1 MSTIKQ
7 DRKDLEALLNGI
19 SPIQASSPAPQQPST
34 LQTTAPAQPVSAS
47 VVDATVGTPLAEEK
61 IFDFD
66 IDSVRKG
73 LRKKARKTI
82 LNIVKHILPE
92 EMIEEEYIQD
102 KIEQDIETLT
112 DLYMQAESNKI
123 MQGSIINSVSRG
135 NNMPRMYEVFGQLT
149 DKISGINKQ
158 IISTEQTIRKTY
170 VDLKFEIRDKM
181 SEDLANAENGLANS
195 SGAKQLENNSV
206 VITSSRDLNNLAKKR
221 HREALEN
228 ATLKNAK
235 ETTYTEE

>member
-19 SPIQASSPAPQQPST
+19 SPIQSSPTPQPTVQAPAGQT
-34 LQTTAPAQPVSAS
+34 AAAAVVDTTA
-47 VVDATVGTPLAEEK
+47 DTPLAAEK

-66 IDSVRKG
+66 IDAVRKG
-73 LRKKARKTI
+73 LRKKARKTV
-82 LNIVKHILPE
+82 LNIVKHILPDD
-92 EMIEEEYIQD
+92 MIEEDYIQD

-123 MQGSIINSVSRG
+123 MQGSIINSVARG

-170 VDLKFEIRDKM
+170 VDLKFEIRDKIA
-181 SEDLANAENGLANS
+181 EDIGNS
-195 SGAKQLENNSV
+195 DNQLSGPNTKQLENNSV
-206 VITSSRDLNNLAKKR
+206 IVTSSKDLNNLAKKR

-228 ATLKNAK
+228 AK

>member
-19 SPIQASSPAPQQPST
+19 SPIQSSPTTQPATQAPVGQSAAAT
-34 LQTTAPAQPVSAS
+34 VVDTTA
-47 VVDATVGTPLAEEK
+47 DTPLAAEK

-66 IDSVRKG
+66 IDAVRKG
-73 LRKKARKTI
+73 LRKKARKTV
-82 LNIVKHILPE
+82 LNIVKHILPDD
-92 EMIEEEYIQD
+92 MIEEEYVQD

-170 VDLKFEIRDKM
+170 VDLKFEIRDKIA
-181 SEDLANAENGLANS
+181 EDIGNNDNNQLTS
-195 SGAKQLENNSV
+195 SSTKQLENNSV
-206 VITSSRDLNNLAKKR
+206 IVTSSKDLNNLAKKR

-228 ATLKNAK
+228 AK

>member
-19 SPIQASSPAPQQPST
+19 SPIQSSPTTQPTAQAPVGQSVAAT
-34 LQTTAPAQPVSAS
+34 VVDTTA
-47 VVDATVGTPLAEEK
+47 DTPLAAEK

-66 IDSVRKG
+66 IDAVRKG
-73 LRKKARKTI
+73 LRKKARKTV
-82 LNIVKHILPE
+82 LNIVKHILPDD
-92 EMIEEEYIQD
+92 MIEEEYVQD

-170 VDLKFEIRDKM
+170 VDLKFEIRDKIA
-181 SEDLANAENGLANS
+181 EDIGNNDNNQLAS
-195 SGAKQLENNSV
+195 SSTKQLENNSV
-206 VITSSRDLNNLAKKR
+206 IVTSSKDLNNLAKKR

-228 ATLKNAK
+228 AK

>member
-19 SPIQASSPAPQQPST
+19 SPIQSSPTTQPTAQAPVGQSAAAT
-34 LQTTAPAQPVSAS
+34 VVDTTA
-47 VVDATVGTPLAEEK
+47 DTPLAAEK

-66 IDSVRKG
+66 IDAVRKG
-73 LRKKARKTI
+73 LRKKARKTV
-82 LNIVKHILPE
+82 LNIVKHILPDD
-92 EMIEEEYIQD
+92 MIEEEYVQD

-170 VDLKFEIRDKM
+170 VDLKFEIRDKIA
-181 SEDLANAENGLANS
+181 EDIGNNDNNQLTGS
-195 SGAKQLENNSV
+195 STKQLENNSV
-206 VITSSRDLNNLAKKR
+206 IVTSSKDLNNLAKKR

-228 ATLKNAK
+228 AK

>member
-19 SPIQASSPAPQQPST
+19 SPIQSSPTTQP
-34 LQTTAPAQPVSAS
+34 TAQ
-47 VVDATVGTPLAEEK
+47 ATVGQSAAATVVDTTADTPLAAEK

-66 IDSVRKG
+66 IDAVRKG
-73 LRKKARKTI
+73 LRKKARKTV
-82 LNIVKHILPE
+82 LNIVKHILPDD
-92 EMIEEEYIQD
+92 MIEEEYVQD

-170 VDLKFEIRDKM
+170 VDLKFEIRDKIA
-181 SEDLANAENGLANS
+181 EDIGNNDNNQLTS
-195 SGAKQLENNSV
+195 SSTKQLENNSV
-206 VITSSRDLNNLAKKR
+206 IVTSSKDLNNLAKKR

-228 ATLKNAK
+228 AK

>member
-19 SPIQASSPAPQQPST
+19 SPIQSSPTTQPTAQAPVGQPVAAT
-34 LQTTAPAQPVSAS
+34 VVDTTA
-47 VVDATVGTPLAEEK
+47 DTPLAAEK

-66 IDSVRKG
+66 IDAVRKG
-73 LRKKARKTI
+73 LRKKARKTV
-82 LNIVKHILPE
+82 LNIVKHILPDD
-92 EMIEEEYIQD
+92 MIEEEYVQD

-158 IISTEQTIRKTY
+158 IISTEQTMRKTY
-170 VDLKFEIRDKM
+170 VDLKFEIRDKIA
-181 SEDLANAENGLANS
+181 EDIGNNDNNQLAS
-195 SGAKQLENNSV
+195 SSTKQLENNSV
-206 VITSSRDLNNLAKKR
+206 IVTSSKDLNNLAKKR

-228 ATLKNAK
+228 AK

>member
-19 SPIQASSPAPQQPST
+19 SPIQSSPTTQPTAQAPVGQPVAAT
-34 LQTTAPAQPVSAS
+34 VVDTTA
-47 VVDATVGTPLAEEK
+47 DTPLAAEK

-66 IDSVRKG
+66 IDAVRKG
-73 LRKKARKTI
+73 LRKKARKTV
-82 LNIVKHILPE
+82 LNIVKHILPDD
-92 EMIEEEYIQD
+92 MIEEEYVQD

-170 VDLKFEIRDKM
+170 VDLKFEIRDKIA
-181 SEDLANAENGLANS
+181 EDIGNNDNNQLTS
-195 SGAKQLENNSV
+195 SSTKQLENNSV
-206 VITSSRDLNNLAKKR
+206 IVTSSKDLNNLAKKR

-228 ATLKNAK
+228 AK

>member
-19 SPIQASSPAPQQPST
+19 SPIQSSPTTQPTAQAPVGQPVAAT
-34 LQTTAPAQPVSAS
+34 VVDTTA
-47 VVDATVGTPLAEEK
+47 DTPLAAEK

-66 IDSVRKG
+66 IDAVRKG
-73 LRKKARKTI
+73 LRKKARKTV
-82 LNIVKHILPE
+82 LNIVKHILPDD
-92 EMIEEEYIQD
+92 MIEEEYVQD

-158 IISTEQTIRKTY
+158 IISTEQTMRKTY
-170 VDLKFEIRDKM
+170 VDLKFEIRDKIA
-181 SEDLANAENGLANS
+181 EDIGNNDNNQLAS
-195 SGAKQLENNSV
+195 SSTKQLENNSV
-206 VITSSRDLNNLAKKR
+206 IVTSSKDLNNLAKKR
-221 HREALEN
+221 NREALE
-228 ATLKNAK
+228 NAK

>member
-19 SPIQASSPAPQQPST
+19 SPIQSSPTTQPTAQAPVGQPVAAT
-34 LQTTAPAQPVSAS
+34 VVDTTA
-47 VVDATVGTPLAEEK
+47 DTPLAAEK

-66 IDSVRKG
+66 IDAVRKG
-73 LRKKARKTI
+73 LRKKARKTV
-82 LNIVKHILPE
+82 LNIVKHILPDD
-92 EMIEEEYIQD
+92 MIEEEYVQD

-158 IISTEQTIRKTY
+158 IISTEQTMRKTY
-170 VDLKFEIRDKM
+170 VDLEFEIRDKIA
-181 SEDLANAENGLANS
+181 EDIGNNDNNQLAS
-195 SGAKQLENNSV
+195 SSTNQLENNSV
-206 VITSSRDLNNLAKKR
+206 IVTSSKDLNNLAKKR

-228 ATLKNAK
+228 AK

>member
-19 SPIQASSPAPQQPST
+19 SPIQSSPTTQPTAQAPAGQPVAAT
-34 LQTTAPAQPVSAS
+34 VVDTTA
-47 VVDATVGTPLAEEK
+47 DTPLAAEK

-66 IDSVRKG
+66 IDAVRKG
-73 LRKKARKTI
+73 LRKKARKTV
-82 LNIVKHILPE
+82 LNIVKHILPDD
-92 EMIEEEYIQD
+92 MIEEEYVQD

-170 VDLKFEIRDKM
+170 VDLKFEIRDKIA
-181 SEDLANAENGLANS
+181 EDIGNNDNNQLAS
-195 SGAKQLENNSV
+195 SSTKQLENNSV
-206 VITSSRDLNNLAKKR
+206 IVTSSKDLNNLAKKR

-228 ATLKNAK
+228 AK

>member
-19 SPIQASSPAPQQPST
+19 SPIQSSPTTQPTAQAPVGQSAADT
-34 LQTTAPAQPVSAS
+34 VVDTTA
-47 VVDATVGTPLAEEK
+47 DTPLAAEK

-66 IDSVRKG
+66 IDAVRKG
-73 LRKKARKTI
+73 LRKKARKTV
-82 LNIVKHILPE
+82 LNIVKHILPDD
-92 EMIEEEYIQD
+92 MIEEEYVQD

-170 VDLKFEIRDKM
+170 VDLKFEIRDKIA
-181 SEDLANAENGLANS
+181 EDIGNNDNNQLTS
-195 SGAKQLENNSV
+195 SSTKQLENNSV
-206 VITSSRDLNNLAKKR
+206 IVTSSKDLNNLAKKR

-228 ATLKNAK
+228 AK

>member
-19 SPIQASSPAPQQPST
+19 SPIQSSPTTQPTPQDPVGQSAAAT
-34 LQTTAPAQPVSAS
+34 VVDTTA
-47 VVDATVGTPLAEEK
+47 DTPLAAEK

-66 IDSVRKG
+66 IDAVRKG
-73 LRKKARKTI
+73 LRKKARKTV
-82 LNIVKHILPE
+82 LNIVKHILPDD
-92 EMIEEEYIQD
+92 MIEEEYVQD

-170 VDLKFEIRDKM
+170 VDLKFEIRDKIA
-181 SEDLANAENGLANS
+181 EDIGNNDNNQLTS
-195 SGAKQLENNSV
+195 SSTKQLENNSV
-206 VITSSRDLNNLAKKR
+206 IVTSSKDLNNLAKKR

-228 ATLKNAK
+228 AK

>member
-19 SPIQASSPAPQQPST
+19 SPMQSSPTTQPTVQAPVGQPVAAT
-34 LQTTAPAQPVSAS
+34 VVDTTA
-47 VVDATVGTPLAEEK
+47 DTPLAAEK

-66 IDSVRKG
+66 IDAVRKG
-73 LRKKARKTI
+73 LRKKARKTV
-82 LNIVKHILPE
+82 LNIVKHILPDD
-92 EMIEEEYIQD
+92 MIEEEYVQD

-170 VDLKFEIRDKM
+170 VDLKFEIRDKIA
-181 SEDLANAENGLANS
+181 EDIGNNDNNQLTS
-195 SGAKQLENNSV
+195 SSTKQLENNSV
-206 VITSSRDLNNLAKKR
+206 IVTSSKDLNNLAKKR

-228 ATLKNAK
+228 AK

>member
-19 SPIQASSPAPQQPST
+19 SPIQSSPTTQPTVQAPVGQSVT
-34 LQTTAPAQPVSAS
+34 ATVVDTTA
-47 VVDATVGTPLAEEK
+47 DTPLAAEK

-66 IDSVRKG
+66 IDAVRKG
-73 LRKKARKTI
+73 LRKKARKTV
-82 LNIVKHILPE
+82 LNIVKHILPDD
-92 EMIEEEYIQD
+92 MIEEEYVQD

-170 VDLKFEIRDKM
+170 VDLKFEIRDKIA
-181 SEDLANAENGLANS
+181 EDIGNNDNNQLAS
-195 SGAKQLENNSV
+195 SSTKQLENNSV
-206 VITSSRDLNNLAKKR
+206 IVTSSKDLNNLAKKR

-228 ATLKNAK
+228 AK

>member
-19 SPIQASSPAPQQPST
+19 SPIQSSPTTQRTAQAPVGQPVAAT
-34 LQTTAPAQPVSAS
+34 VVDTTA
-47 VVDATVGTPLAEEK
+47 DTPLTAEK

-66 IDSVRKG
+66 IDAVRKG
-73 LRKKARKTI
+73 LRKKARKTV
-82 LNIVKHILPE
+82 LNIVKHILPDD
-92 EMIEEEYIQD
+92 MIEEEYVQD

-170 VDLKFEIRDKM
+170 VDLKFEIRDKIA
-181 SEDLANAENGLANS
+181 EDIGNNDNNQLAS
-195 SGAKQLENNSV
+195 SSTKQLENNSV
-206 VITSSRDLNNLAKKR
+206 IVTSSKDLNNLAKKR

-228 ATLKNAK
+228 AK

>member
-19 SPIQASSPAPQQPST
+19 SPIQSSPTTQPTAQAHVGQSAAAT
-34 LQTTAPAQPVSAS
+34 VVDTTA
-47 VVDATVGTPLAEEK
+47 DTPLAAEK

-66 IDSVRKG
+66 IDAVRKG
-73 LRKKARKTI
+73 LRKKARKTV
-82 LNIVKHILPE
+82 LNIVKHILPDD
-92 EMIEEEYIQD
+92 MIEEEYVQD

-170 VDLKFEIRDKM
+170 VDLKFEIRDKIA
-181 SEDLANAENGLANS
+181 EDIGNNDNNQLAS
-195 SGAKQLENNSV
+195 SSTKQLENNSV
-206 VITSSRDLNNLAKKR
+206 IVTSSKDLNNLAKKR

-228 ATLKNAK
+228 AK

>member
-19 SPIQASSPAPQQPST
+19 SPIQSSPTTQPT
-34 LQTTAPAQPVSAS
+34 AQDPVGQPVAATVVDTTA
-47 VVDATVGTPLAEEK
+47 DTPLAAEK

-66 IDSVRKG
+66 IDAVRKG
-73 LRKKARKTI
+73 LRKKARKTV
-82 LNIVKHILPE
+82 LNIVKHILPDD
-92 EMIEEEYIQD
+92 MIEEEYVQD

-170 VDLKFEIRDKM
+170 VDLKFEIRDKIA
-181 SEDLANAENGLANS
+181 EDIGNNDNNQLAS
-195 SGAKQLENNSV
+195 SSTKQLENNSV
-206 VITSSRDLNNLAKKR
+206 IVTSSKDLNNLAKKR

-228 ATLKNAK
+228 AK

>member
-19 SPIQASSPAPQQPST
+19 SPIQSSPTTQPTAQAPVGQPVAAT
-34 LQTTAPAQPVSAS
+34 VVDTTA
-47 VVDATVGTPLAEEK
+47 DTPLTAEK

-66 IDSVRKG
+66 IDAVRKG
-73 LRKKARKTI
+73 LRKKARKTV
-82 LNIVKHILPE
+82 LNIVKHILPDD
-92 EMIEEEYIQD
+92 MIEEEYVQD

-170 VDLKFEIRDKM
+170 VDLKFEIRDKIA
-181 SEDLANAENGLANS
+181 EDIGNNDNNQLAS
-195 SGAKQLENNSV
+195 SSTKQLENNSV
-206 VITSSRDLNNLAKKR
+206 IVTSSKDLNNLAKKR

-228 ATLKNAK
+228 AK

>member
-19 SPIQASSPAPQQPST
+19 SPIQSSPTAQPTVQAPVGQPVAAT
-34 LQTTAPAQPVSAS
+34 VVDTTA
-47 VVDATVGTPLAEEK
+47 DTPLAAEK

-66 IDSVRKG
+66 IDAVRKG
-73 LRKKARKTI
+73 LRKKARKTV
-82 LNIVKHILPE
+82 LNIVKHILPDD
-92 EMIEEEYIQD
+92 MIEEEYVQD

-170 VDLKFEIRDKM
+170 VDLKFEIRDKIA
-181 SEDLANAENGLANS
+181 EDIGNNDNNQLAS
-195 SGAKQLENNSV
+195 SSTKQLENNSV
-206 VITSSRDLNNLAKKR
+206 IVTSSKDLNNLAKKR

-228 ATLKNAK
+228 AK

>member
-19 SPIQASSPAPQQPST
+19 SPIQSSPTTQPTAQAPVGQPVAAT
-34 LQTTAPAQPVSAS
+34 VVDTTA
-47 VVDATVGTPLAEEK
+47 DTPLAAEK

-66 IDSVRKG
+66 IDAVRKG
-73 LRKKARKTI
+73 LRKKARKTV
-82 LNIVKHILPE
+82 LNIVKHILPDD
-92 EMIEEEYIQD
+92 MIEEEYVQD
-102 KIEQDIETLT
+102 KIEQDIQTLT

-170 VDLKFEIRDKM
+170 VDLKFEIRDKIA
-181 SEDLANAENGLANS
+181 EDIGNNDNNQLAS
-195 SGAKQLENNSV
+195 SSTKQLENNSV
-206 VITSSRDLNNLAKKR
+206 IVTSSKDLNNLAKKR

-228 ATLKNAK
+228 AK

>member
-19 SPIQASSPAPQQPST
+19 SPIQSSPTTQPTVQAPVGQPVAAT
-34 LQTTAPAQPVSAS
+34 VVDTTA
-47 VVDATVGTPLAEEK
+47 DTPLAAEK

-66 IDSVRKG
+66 IDAVRKG
-73 LRKKARKTI
+73 LRKKARKTV
-82 LNIVKHILPE
+82 LNIVKHILPDD
-92 EMIEEEYIQD
+92 MIEEEYVQD

-170 VDLKFEIRDKM
+170 VDLKFEIRDKIA
-181 SEDLANAENGLANS
+181 EDIGNNDNNQLTS
-195 SGAKQLENNSV
+195 SSTKQLENNSV
-206 VITSSRDLNNLAKKR
+206 IVTSSKDLNNLAKKR

-228 ATLKNAK
+228 AK

>member
-19 SPIQASSPAPQQPST
+19 SPIQSSPTTQPTAQAPVGQPVAAT
-34 LQTTAPAQPVSAS
+34 VVDTTA
-47 VVDATVGTPLAEEK
+47 DTPLAAEK

-66 IDSVRKG
+66 IDAVRKG
-73 LRKKARKTI
+73 LRKKARKTV
-82 LNIVKHILPE
+82 LNIVKHILPDD
-92 EMIEEEYIQD
+92 MIEEEYVQD

-170 VDLKFEIRDKM
+170 VDLKFEIRDKIA
-181 SEDLANAENGLANS
+181 EDIGNNDNNQLAGS
-195 SGAKQLENNSV
+195 STKQLENNSV
-206 VITSSRDLNNLAKKR
+206 IVTSSKDLNNLAKKR

-228 ATLKNAK
+228 AK

>member
-19 SPIQASSPAPQQPST
+19 SPIQSSPTTQPTAQAPVG
-34 LQTTAPAQPVSAS
+34 QPVAAT
-47 VVDATVGTPLAEEK
+47 VVDATADTPLAAEK

-66 IDSVRKG
+66 IDAVRKG
-73 LRKKARKTI
+73 LRKKARKTV
-82 LNIVKHILPE
+82 LNIVKHILPDD
-92 EMIEEEYIQD
+92 MIEEEYVQD

-170 VDLKFEIRDKM
+170 VDLKFEIRDKIA
-181 SEDLANAENGLANS
+181 EDIGNNDNNQLAS
-195 SGAKQLENNSV
+195 SSTKQLENNSV
-206 VITSSRDLNNLAKKR
+206 IVTSSKDLNNLAKKR

-228 ATLKNAK
+228 AK

>member
-19 SPIQASSPAPQQPST
+19 SPIQSSPTTQPTAQVPVGQSAAAT
-34 LQTTAPAQPVSAS
+34 VVDTTA
-47 VVDATVGTPLAEEK
+47 DTPLAAEK

-66 IDSVRKG
+66 IDAVRKG
-73 LRKKARKTI
+73 LRKKARKTV
-82 LNIVKHILPE
+82 LNIVKHILPDD
-92 EMIEEEYIQD
+92 MIEEEYVQD

-170 VDLKFEIRDKM
+170 VDLKFEIRDKIA
-181 SEDLANAENGLANS
+181 EDIGNNDNNQLAS
-195 SGAKQLENNSV
+195 SSTKQLENNSV
-206 VITSSRDLNNLAKKR
+206 IVTSSKDLNNLAKKR

-228 ATLKNAK
+228 AK

>member
-19 SPIQASSPAPQQPST
+19 SPIQSSPTTQPTAQAPVGQSAVAT
-34 LQTTAPAQPVSAS
+34 VVDTTA
-47 VVDATVGTPLAEEK
+47 DTPLAAEK

-66 IDSVRKG
+66 IDAVRKG
-73 LRKKARKTI
+73 LRKKARKTV
-82 LNIVKHILPE
+82 LNIVKHILPDD
-92 EMIEEEYIQD
+92 MIEEEYVQD

-170 VDLKFEIRDKM
+170 VDLKFEIRDKIA
-181 SEDLANAENGLANS
+181 EDIGNNDNNQLTS
-195 SGAKQLENNSV
+195 SSTKQLENNSV
-206 VITSSRDLNNLAKKR
+206 IVTSSKDLNNLAKKR

-228 ATLKNAK
+228 AK

>member
-19 SPIQASSPAPQQPST
+19 SPIQSSPTTQPTVQAPVGQPVAAT
-34 LQTTAPAQPVSAS
+34 VVDTTA
-47 VVDATVGTPLAEEK
+47 DTPLAAEK

-66 IDSVRKG
+66 IDAVRKG
-73 LRKKARKTI
+73 LRKKARKTV
-82 LNIVKHILPE
+82 LNIVKHILPDD
-92 EMIEEEYIQD
+92 MIEEEYVQD

-170 VDLKFEIRDKM
+170 VDLKFEIRDKIA
-181 SEDLANAENGLANS
+181 EDIGNNDNNQLAS
-195 SGAKQLENNSV
+195 SSTKQLENNSV
-206 VITSSRDLNNLAKKR
+206 IVTSSKDLNNLAKKR

-228 ATLKNAK
+228 AK

>member
-19 SPIQASSPAPQQPST
+19 SPIQSSPTTQPTAQAPVGQPVAAAVVD
-34 LQTTAPAQPVSAS
+34 TTA
-47 VVDATVGTPLAEEK
+47 DTPLAAEK

-66 IDSVRKG
+66 IDAVRKG
-73 LRKKARKTI
+73 LRKKARKTV
-82 LNIVKHILPE
+82 LNIVKHILPDD
-92 EMIEEEYIQD
+92 MIEEEYVQD

-170 VDLKFEIRDKM
+170 VDLKFEIRDKIA
-181 SEDLANAENGLANS
+181 EDIGNNDNNQLTS
-195 SGAKQLENNSV
+195 SSTKQLENNSV
-206 VITSSRDLNNLAKKR
+206 IVTSSKDLNNLAKKR

-228 ATLKNAK
+228 AK

>member
-19 SPIQASSPAPQQPST
+19 SPIQSSPTTQSTAQAPVGQSAAAT
-34 LQTTAPAQPVSAS
+34 VVDTTA
-47 VVDATVGTPLAEEK
+47 DTPLAAEK

-66 IDSVRKG
+66 IDAVRKG
-73 LRKKARKTI
+73 LRKKARKTV
-82 LNIVKHILPE
+82 LNIVKHILPDD
-92 EMIEEEYIQD
+92 MIEEEYVQD

-170 VDLKFEIRDKM
+170 VDLKFEIRDKIA
-181 SEDLANAENGLANS
+181 EDIGNNDNNQLTS
-195 SGAKQLENNSV
+195 SSTKQLENNSV
-206 VITSSRDLNNLAKKR
+206 IVTSSKDLNNLAKKR

-228 ATLKNAK
+228 AK

>member
-19 SPIQASSPAPQQPST
+19 SPIQSSPTMQPTAQAPVGQPVAAT
-34 LQTTAPAQPVSAS
+34 VVDTTA
-47 VVDATVGTPLAEEK
+47 DTPLAAEK

-66 IDSVRKG
+66 IDAVRKG
-73 LRKKARKTI
+73 LRKKARKTV
-82 LNIVKHILPE
+82 LNIVKHILPDD
-92 EMIEEEYIQD
+92 MIEEEYVQD

-170 VDLKFEIRDKM
+170 VDLKFEIRDKIA
-181 SEDLANAENGLANS
+181 EDIGNNDNNQLAS
-195 SGAKQLENNSV
+195 SSTKQLENNSV
-206 VITSSRDLNNLAKKR
+206 IVTSSKDLNNLAKKR

-228 ATLKNAK
+228 AK

>member
-19 SPIQASSPAPQQPST
+19 SPIQSSPTTQPTAQAPVGQPAAAT
-34 LQTTAPAQPVSAS
+34 VVDTTA
-47 VVDATVGTPLAEEK
+47 DTPLAAEK

-66 IDSVRKG
+66 IDAVRKG
-73 LRKKARKTI
+73 LRKKARKTV
-82 LNIVKHILPE
+82 LNIVKHILPDD
-92 EMIEEEYIQD
+92 MIEEEYVQD

-170 VDLKFEIRDKM
+170 VDLKFEIRDKIA
-181 SEDLANAENGLANS
+181 EDIGNNDNNQLTS
-195 SGAKQLENNSV
+195 SSTKQLENNSV
-206 VITSSRDLNNLAKKR
+206 IVTSSKDLNNLAKKR

-228 ATLKNAK
+228 AK

>member
-1 MSTIKQ
+1 
-7 DRKDLEALLNGI
+7 
-19 SPIQASSPAPQQPST
+19 
-34 LQTTAPAQPVSAS
+34 
-47 VVDATVGTPLAEEK
+47 
-61 IFDFD
+61 
-66 IDSVRKG
+66 
-73 LRKKARKTI
+73 
-82 LNIVKHILPE
+82 
-92 EMIEEEYIQD
+92 MIEEEYVQD

-170 VDLKFEIRDKM
+170 VDLKFEIRDKIA
-181 SEDLANAENGLANS
+181 EDIGNNDNNQLTS
-195 SGAKQLENNSV
+195 SSTKQLENNSV
-206 VITSSRDLNNLAKKR
+206 IVTSSKDLKKLKKKR

-228 ATLKNAK
+228 AK

>member
-19 SPIQASSPAPQQPST
+19 SPIQSSPTTQPTAQAPVGQPVAAT
-34 LQTTAPAQPVSAS
+34 VVDTTA
-47 VVDATVGTPLAEEK
+47 DTPLAAEK

-66 IDSVRKG
+66 IDAVRKG
-73 LRKKARKTI
+73 LRKKARKTV
-82 LNIVKHILPE
+82 LNIVKHILPDD
-92 EMIEEEYIQD
+92 MIEEEYVQD

-170 VDLKFEIRDKM
+170 VDLKFEIRDKIA
-181 SEDLANAENGLANS
+181 EDIGNNDNSQLAS
-195 SGAKQLENNSV
+195 SSTKQLENNSV
-206 VITSSRDLNNLAKKR
+206 IVTSSKDLNNLAKKR

-228 ATLKNAK
+228 AK

>member
-19 SPIQASSPAPQQPST
+19 SPIQSSLTTQPTAQAPVGQSAAAT
-34 LQTTAPAQPVSAS
+34 VVDTTA
-47 VVDATVGTPLAEEK
+47 DTPLAAEK

-66 IDSVRKG
+66 IDAVRKG
-73 LRKKARKTI
+73 LRKKARKTV
-82 LNIVKHILPE
+82 LNIVKHILPDD
-92 EMIEEEYIQD
+92 MIEEEYVQD

-170 VDLKFEIRDKM
+170 VDLKFEIRDKIA
-181 SEDLANAENGLANS
+181 EDIGNNDNNQLTS
-195 SGAKQLENNSV
+195 SSTKQLENNSV
-206 VITSSRDLNNLAKKR
+206 IVTSSKDLNNLAKKR

-228 ATLKNAK
+228 AK

>member
-1 MSTIKQ
+1 MLFRSTTQ
-7 DRKDLEALLNGI
+7 PTA
-19 SPIQASSPAPQQPST
+19 QAPVGQSVAAT
-34 LQTTAPAQPVSAS
+34 VVDTTA
-47 VVDATVGTPLAEEK
+47 DTPLAAEK

-66 IDSVRKG
+66 IDAVRKG
-73 LRKKARKTI
+73 LRKKARKTV
-82 LNIVKHILPE
+82 LNIVKHILPDD
-92 EMIEEEYIQD
+92 MIEEEYVQD

-170 VDLKFEIRDKM
+170 VDLKFEIRDKIA
-181 SEDLANAENGLANS
+181 EDIG
-195 SGAKQLENNSV
+195 
-206 VITSSRDLNNLAKKR
+206 NNLYFRLFNQTRSNR
-221 HREALEN
+221 HIQRIIEN
-228 ATLKNAK
+228 ATNKMLNL
-235 ETTYTEE
+235 

>member
-19 SPIQASSPAPQQPST
+19 SPIQASSPAAPQQVTAPQST
-34 LQTTAPAQPVSAS
+34 LSTAGQPVSAT
-47 VVDATVGTPLAEEK
+47 VVDATAGTPLAEEK
-61 IFDFD
+61 MFDFD

-82 LNIVKHILPE
+82 LNIVNHILPE
-92 EMIEEEYIQD
+92 EMIQEEYIQD

-112 DLYMQAESNKI
+112 DLYMQAESNKV

-149 DKISGINKQ
+149 DRISGINKQ

-181 SEDLANAENGLANS
+181 SEDLANAQNALQG
-195 SGAKQLENNSV
+195 SGPRQLENNSV
-206 VITSSRDLNNLAKKR
+206 VITSSRDLNNLAKQR
-221 HREALEN
+221 HREALE
-228 ATLKNAK
+228 KAK

>member
-19 SPIQASSPAPQQPST
+19 SPIQSSPTTQSTVQAPVGQPVAAT
-34 LQTTAPAQPVSAS
+34 VVDTTA
-47 VVDATVGTPLAEEK
+47 DTPLAAEK

-66 IDSVRKG
+66 IDAVRKG
-73 LRKKARKTI
+73 LRKKARKTV
-82 LNIVKHILPE
+82 LNIVKHILPDD
-92 EMIEEEYIQD
+92 MIEEEYVQD

-170 VDLKFEIRDKM
+170 VDLKFEIRDKIA
-181 SEDLANAENGLANS
+181 EDIGNNDNNQLAS
-195 SGAKQLENNSV
+195 SSTKQLENNSV
-206 VITSSRDLNNLAKKR
+206 IVTSSKDLNNLAKKR

-228 ATLKNAK
+228 AK